1 MKTKIK
7 KTATYSSLKRDTI
20 DLFNL
25 LVEYKGNEEMINWV
39 NERIKFNIWR
49 MLRILKNKDEEY
61 D

>member
-49 MLRILKNKDEEY
+49 MLRILKNKL
-61 D
+61 

>member
-7 KTATYSSLKRDTI
+7 KTATYASLKNDTI

>member
-7 KTATYSSLKRDTI
+7 KTATYASLKRDTI

-49 MLRILKNKDEEY
+49 MLRIIKNGED
-61 D
+61 

>member
-7 KTATYSSLKRDTI
+7 KTATYTSLKNDTI

-25 LVEYKGNEEMINWV
+25 LVEYKGDEEMINWV

-49 MLRILKNKDEEY
+49 MLRIIKNAED
-61 D
+61 